1 MFVKWVPALAFGDMA
16 GDAFIAQEDTVG
28 TDGVQGLSADGAGD
42 GDGVA
47 DPAGDGVPLDDWED
61 GFFDLHLICL

>member
-1 MFVKWVPALAFGDMA
+1 MLVKWVTALTFGDMA
-16 GDAFIAQEDTVG
+16 RDALITQEDTVG
-28 TDGVQGLSADGAGD
+28 TYRVEGLSADGAGD

-47 DPAGDGVPLDDWED
+47 DPAGYGVPLDDWED